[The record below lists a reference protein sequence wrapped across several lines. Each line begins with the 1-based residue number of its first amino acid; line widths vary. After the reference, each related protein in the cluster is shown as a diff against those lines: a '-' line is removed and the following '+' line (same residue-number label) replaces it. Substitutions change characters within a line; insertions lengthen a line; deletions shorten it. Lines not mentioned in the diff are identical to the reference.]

1 LQIPFH
7 HKRNVEKLQDFI
19 FETKVDSLACVG
31 DEVDV
36 PQLGAFNKGTRAE
49 FERTLQRDFNTAH
62 NVLADFREA
71 LGSKKKPFIL
81 QRSNHSQRIEK
92 YIYKNAPAFE
102 SVTALRIEN
111 LLGLNKLRITYQR
124 SMDYIAPGVLM
135 GHGDEGRL
143 YSQGGLTALNLGIRT
158 GQNVVCGHTHR
169 QGISKA
175 SRGFG
180 GRLTTIWGCEV
191 GHLMDLRSS
200 GANYIRE
207 KAANWQSGFGILY
220 IQNNHVVPQLVPIND
235 KGKFI
240 VDGKEWG

>member
-36 PQLGAFNKGTRAE
+36 PQLGVFNKGTRAE
-49 FERTLQRDFNTAH
+49 FEQTLQRDFDTAH
-62 NVLADFREA
+62 KVLGEFRDA

-111 LLGLNKLRITYQR
+111 LLGLNKLGITYQR
-124 SMDYIAPGVLM
+124 HMDYIAPGVLM
-135 GHGDEGRL
+135 GHGDEGRM
-143 YSQGGLTALNLGIRT
+143 YTTAGLTGLNLALRT
-158 GQNVVCGHTHR
+158 GQNCVIGHTHR
-169 QGISKA
+169 QGISSA

-180 GRLTTIWGCEV
+180 GRLTTIWGLEC

-200 GANYIRE
+200 GASYIRE
-207 KAANWQSGFGILY
+207 KAANWQQGFAILY
-220 IQNNHVVPQLVPIND
+220 VEGNHVVPQLVPINE

-240 VDGKEWG
+240 VEGKEW

>member
-7 HKRNVEKLQDFI
+7 HKKNVEKVLDYI
-19 FETKVDSLACVG
+19 WESKIDGIYCVG
-31 DEVDV
+31 DEVDCAE
-36 PQLGAFNKGTRAE
+36 LGIFNKGTKKE
-49 FERTLQRDFNTAH
+49 FEGTLQKNFNLTH
-62 NVLADFREA
+62 SILKDFREA
-71 LGSKKKPFIL
+71 LGSKKKPFVL

-111 LLGLNKLRITYQR
+111 LLGLNKLGITYQR
-124 SMDYIAPGVLM
+124 QMDFIAPGVIM
-135 GHGDEGRL
+135 GHGDEGVL
-143 YSQGGLTALNLGIRT
+143 SKSAGLTALNLALRT

-180 GRLTTIWGCEV
+180 GRLNTIWGLEA
-191 GHLMDLRSS
+191 GHLMDLNSS
-200 GANYIRE
+200 GASYIKE
-207 KAANWQSGFGILY
+207 KSANWQQGFALLY
-220 IQNNHVVPQLVPIND
+220 VKDNHVVPQLVPINA

-240 VDGKEWG
+240 ADGKEWG

>member
-31 DEVDV
+31 DEIDV

-102 SVTALRIEN
+102 TVTALRIEN
-111 LLGLNKLRITYQR
+111 LLGLNKLGITYNR
-124 SMDYIAPGVLM
+124 SIDFIAPGVLM
-135 GHGDEGRL
+135 AHGDEGRL
-143 YSQGGLTALNLGIRT
+143 YSNGLTALNLGIRT
-158 GQNVVCGHTHR
+158 GQNMVCGHTHR
-169 QGISKA
+169 QAIVSA

-180 GRLTTIWGCEV
+180 GRLNTIWGMEV
-191 GHLMDLRSS
+191 GNLMDLRSP
-200 GANYIRE
+200 GAAYIRE
-207 KAANWQSGFGILY
+207 KMANWQQGFAMLY
-220 IQNNHVVPQLVPIND
+220 VEGNHVVPQLVPINE

-240 VDGKEWG
+240 VEGKEW

>member
-1 LQIPFH
+1 MQIPFH

-19 FETKVDSLACVG
+19 FESKIDGLACVG
-31 DEVDV
+31 DEIDV

-111 LLGLNKLRITYQR
+111 LLGLNNLGITYQR

-180 GRLTTIWGCEV
+180 GRLNTIWGMEV

-220 IQNNHVVPQLVPIND
+220 IQDNHVVPQLVPINE

>member
-1 LQIPFH
+1 MQIPFH
-7 HKRNVEKLQDFI
+7 HKRNVEKVLDYIWESKIDGI
-19 FETKVDSLACVG
+19 FCVG
-31 DEVDV
+31 DEIDV

-71 LGSKKKPFIL
+71 LGSKKKPFVL

-92 YIYKNAPAFE
+92 YIYKSAPAFE

-111 LLGLNKLRITYQR
+111 LLGLNNLGITYQR
-124 SMDYIAPGVLM
+124 HMDFIAPGVLM
-135 GHGDEGRL
+135 GHGDEGIL
-143 YSQGGLTALNLGIRT
+143 SKSAGLTSLNLAIRT

-180 GRLTTIWGCEV
+180 GRLNTIWGMEV

-200 GANYIRE
+200 GAGYIKE
-207 KAANWQSGFGILY
+207 KAANWQQGFGLLY
-220 IQNNHVVPQLVPIND
+220 VQDNHVVPQLVPINA

-240 VDGKEWG
+240 ADGKEWG

>member
-1 LQIPFH
+1 M
-7 HKRNVEKLQDFI
+7 
-19 FETKVDSLACVG
+19 G

-111 LLGLNKLRITYQR
+111 LLGLNKLGITYQR

-135 GHGDEGRL
+135 GHGDEGRM
-143 YSQGGLTALNLGIRT
+143 YTTAGLTGLNLALRT
-158 GQNVVCGHTHR
+158 GQSCVIGHTHR
-169 QGISKA
+169 QGISSA

-180 GRLTTIWGCEV
+180 GRLNTIWGCEV
-191 GHLMDLRSS
+191 GNLMDLRSS
-200 GANYIRE
+200 GAAYIRE
-207 KAANWQSGFGILY
+207 KAANWQQGFAILY
-220 IQNNHVVPQLVPIND
+220 VEGNHVVPQLVPINE

-240 VDGKEWG
+240 AEGKEW

>member
-1 LQIPFH
+1 MDGLY
-7 HKRNVEKLQDFI
+7 
-19 FETKVDSLACVG
+19 AVG
-31 DEVDV
+31 DEIDV

-49 FERTLQRDFNTAH
+49 FERTLQKDFTTAH
-62 NVLADFREA
+62 NVLKDFREA
-71 LGSKKKPFIL
+71 VGKNKPFVL

-111 LLGLNKLRITYQR
+111 LLGLNKLGITYQR
-124 SMDYIAPGVLM
+124 HMDFIAPGVLM

-143 YSQGGLTALNLGIRT
+143 YNNGLTALNLGIRT

-169 QGISKA
+169 QAIASA

-180 GRLTTIWGCEV
+180 GRLNTIWGMEV
-191 GHLMDLRSS
+191 GNLMDIRSH
-200 GANYIRE
+200 GAGYIRE
-207 KAANWQSGFGILY
+207 KMANWQQGFGMLY
-220 IQNNHVVPQLVPIND
+220 VQGNHVVPQLVPINN

-240 VDGKEWG
+240 ADGEEWG

>member
-1 LQIPFH
+1 MQIPFH
-7 HKRNVEKLQDFI
+7 HKRNVEKLQDYI
-19 FETKVDSLACVG
+19 FESKVDGLACVG
-31 DEVDV
+31 DEIDV
-36 PQLGAFNKGTRAE
+36 PQLGVFNKGTRAE

-62 NVLADFREA
+62 NVLADFRDA

-111 LLGLNKLRITYQR
+111 LLGLNKLGITYQR
-124 SMDYIAPGVLM
+124 HMDYIAPGVLM

-143 YSQGGLTALNLGIRT
+143 YTQAGLTGLNLGIRT
-158 GQNVVCGHTHR
+158 GQNCVVGHTHR

-180 GRLTTIWGCEV
+180 GRLNTIWGMEV

-207 KAANWQSGFGILY
+207 KAANWQAGFAVLY
-220 IQNNHVVPQLVPIND
+220 VEGNHVVPQLVPINE

>member
-1 LQIPFH
+1 
-7 HKRNVEKLQDFI
+7 
-19 FETKVDSLACVG
+19 VDGLYAVG
-31 DEVDV
+31 DEIDV

-49 FERTLQRDFNTAH
+49 FERTLQKDFTTAH
-62 NVLADFREA
+62 NVLKDFREA
-71 LGSKKKPFIL
+71 VGKNKPFVL

-111 LLGLNKLRITYQR
+111 LLGLNKLGITYQR
-124 SMDYIAPGVLM
+124 HMDFIAPGVLM

-143 YSQGGLTALNLGIRT
+143 YNNGLTALNLGIRT

-169 QGISKA
+169 QAIASA

-180 GRLTTIWGCEV
+180 GRLNTIWGMEV
-191 GHLMDLRSS
+191 GNLMDIRSH
-200 GANYIRE
+200 GAGYIRE
-207 KAANWQSGFGILY
+207 KMANWQQGFGMLY
-220 IQNNHVVPQLVPIND
+220 VQGNHVVPQLVPINN

-240 VDGKEWG
+240 ADGEEWG

>member
-1 LQIPFH
+1 MQIPFH

-19 FETKVDSLACVG
+19 AETKVDGLFCVG
-31 DEVDV
+31 DEIDV
-36 PQLGAFNKGTRAE
+36 PQLGSFNRHTRKE
-49 FERTLQRDFNTAH
+49 FERTLQRDFDTAH
-62 NVLADFREA
+62 NVLKDFREA
-71 LGSKKKPFIL
+71 LGAKKPFVL

-92 YIYKNAPAFE
+92 YIYRNAPAFE

-124 SMDYIAPGVLM
+124 SMDFIAPGVLM

-143 YSQGGLTALNLGIRT
+143 YMQAGLTSLNLGIKT

-169 QGISKA
+169 QGISSV

-180 GRLTTIWGCEV
+180 GRLNTIWGMEV

-200 GANYIRE
+200 GANYIKE
-207 KAANWQSGFGILY
+207 KAANWQAGFGMLY
-220 IQNNHVVPQLVPIND
+220 IQDKIVVPQLVPMND
-235 KGKFI
+235 KGQFI
-240 VDGKEWG
+240 ADGELW

>member
-7 HKRNVEKLQDFI
+7 HKRNVERVLDYI
-19 FETKVDSLACVG
+19 FESKIDGIFCVG
-31 DEVDV
+31 DEIDV
-36 PQLGAFNKGTRAE
+36 AELGAFNKGTRKE
-49 FERTLQRDFNTAH
+49 FEGTLQKNFNLTH
-62 NVLADFREA
+62 SILAQFREA
-71 LGSKKKPFIL
+71 LGSKKKPFLL

-111 LLGLNKLRITYQR
+111 LLGLNKLGITYNRQ
-124 SMDYIAPGVLM
+124 MDFVAPGVIM
-135 GHGDEGRL
+135 GHGDEGRM
-143 YSQGGLTALNLGIRT
+143 YTTAGLTGLNLALRT

-180 GRLTTIWGCEV
+180 GRLNTIWGMEV
-191 GHLMDLRSS
+191 GHLMDLNSS
-200 GANYIRE
+200 GALYIRE
-207 KAANWQSGFGILY
+207 KSANWQQGFALLY
-220 IQNNHVVPQLVPIND
+220 VEGNHVVPQLVPINS

-240 VDGKEWG
+240 ADGKEW

>member
-1 LQIPFH
+1 MQIPFH

-36 PQLGAFNKGTRAE
+36 PQLGVFNKGTRAE
-49 FERTLQRDFNTAH
+49 FEQTLQRDFDTAH
-62 NVLADFREA
+62 KVLGEFRDA

-111 LLGLNKLRITYQR
+111 LLGLNKLGITYQR
-124 SMDYIAPGVLM
+124 HMDYIAPGVLM
-135 GHGDEGRL
+135 GHGDEGRM
-143 YSQGGLTALNLGIRT
+143 YTTAGLTGLNLALRT
-158 GQNVVCGHTHR
+158 GQNCVIGHTHR
-169 QGISKA
+169 QGISSA

-180 GRLTTIWGCEV
+180 GRLTTIWGLEC

-200 GANYIRE
+200 GASYIRE
-207 KAANWQSGFGILY
+207 KAANWQQGFAILY
-220 IQNNHVVPQLVPIND
+220 VEGNHVVPQLVPINE

-240 VDGKEWG
+240 VEGKEW

>member
-1 LQIPFH
+1 M
-7 HKRNVEKLQDFI
+7 
-19 FETKVDSLACVG
+19 G
-31 DEVDV
+31 DEIDAAE
-36 PQLGAFNKGTRAE
+36 LGAFNKGTRKE
-49 FERTLQRDFNTAH
+49 FEGTLQKNFNLT
-62 NVLADFREA
+62 NKILGDFREA
-71 LGSKKKPFIL
+71 LGSKKKPFTL

-111 LLGLNKLRITYQR
+111 LLGLNKLGITYQR
-124 SMDYIAPGVLM
+124 HMDFVAPGVLM

-143 YSQGGLTALNLGIRT
+143 YMQAGLTGLNLALRT
-158 GQNVVCGHTHR
+158 GENVICGHTHR

-180 GRLTTIWGCEV
+180 GRLNTIWGMEV

-220 IQNNHVVPQLVPIND
+220 IQDNHVVPQLVPINE

>member
-1 LQIPFH
+1 MQIPFH
-7 HKRNVEKLQDFI
+7 HKRNVEKLQDYI
-19 FETKVDSLACVG
+19 FESKVDGLACVG
-31 DEVDV
+31 DEIDV
-36 PQLGAFNKGTRAE
+36 PQLGVFNKGTRAE

-62 NVLADFREA
+62 NVLSDFREA

-111 LLGLNKLRITYQR
+111 LLGLNKLGITYQR
-124 SMDYIAPGVLM
+124 HMDYIAPGVLM

-143 YSQGGLTALNLGIRT
+143 YSQGGLTGLNLGIRT

-180 GRLTTIWGCEV
+180 GRLNTIWGMEV

-207 KAANWQSGFGILY
+207 KAANWQAGFAVLY
-220 IQNNHVVPQLVPIND
+220 VEGNHVVPQLVPINE

>member
-1 LQIPFH
+1 MQIPFH
-7 HKRNVEKLQDFI
+7 HKRNVEKVLDYIWESKIDGI
-19 FETKVDSLACVG
+19 FCVG
-31 DEVDV
+31 DEIDV
-36 PQLGAFNKGTRAE
+36 AELGAFNKGTRKE
-49 FERTLQRDFNTAH
+49 FEGTLQKNFNLTH
-62 NVLADFREA
+62 SILADFREA
-71 LGSKKKPFIL
+71 LGSKKKPFVL

-111 LLGLNKLRITYQR
+111 LLGLTKLGITYNR
-124 SMDYIAPGVLM
+124 SMDFIAPGVLM

-143 YSQGGLTALNLGIRT
+143 YTQAGLTGLNLALRT
-158 GQNVVCGHTHR
+158 GENCVVGHTHR

-180 GRLTTIWGCEV
+180 GRLKTIWGMEV

-207 KAANWQSGFGILY
+207 KAANWQQGFGLLY
-220 IQNNHVVPQLVPIND
+220 VEGNHVVPQLVPINE

-240 VDGKEWG
+240 ADGKEW

>member
-1 LQIPFH
+1 MDGLY
-7 HKRNVEKLQDFI
+7 
-19 FETKVDSLACVG
+19 AVG
-31 DEVDV
+31 DEIDV

-49 FERTLQRDFNTAH
+49 FERTLQRDFTTAH
-62 NVLADFREA
+62 NVLKDFREA
-71 LGSKKKPFIL
+71 VGKNKPFVL

-111 LLGLNKLRITYQR
+111 LLGLNKLGITYQR
-124 SMDYIAPGVLM
+124 HMDFIAPGVLM

-143 YSQGGLTALNLGIRT
+143 YNNGLTALNLGIRT

-169 QGISKA
+169 QAIASA

-180 GRLTTIWGCEV
+180 GRLNTIWGMEV
-191 GHLMDLRSS
+191 GNLMDIRSH
-200 GANYIRE
+200 GAGYIRE
-207 KAANWQSGFGILY
+207 KMANWQQGFGMLY
-220 IQNNHVVPQLVPIND
+220 VQGNHVVPQLVPINN

-240 VDGKEWG
+240 ADGEEWG